1 MIRSRRPIK
10 STHQPKEE
18 QISFKLEDI
27 EKN

>member
-10 STHQPKEE
+10 STHQPKEQ